1 MSETGAQLVRYA
13 LEQLKIKHIFTV
25 LGNHNREIYDELNRS
40 TSINTHLL
48 NQEISAVFMADAIS
62 RSAADIEV
70 GTVLITA
77 DAIIS
82 QGIADAFISGIPLLV
97 ITGGPVANEL
107 TVGIDPLQ
115 LLQPVTKACFKV
127 TEFNEIVSS
136 IFEAQLMAISDKPGP
151 VAVQIPINLQVH
163 KDDLEE
169 PLPVHLSAANQPQA
183 NQDQLEIC
191 AQKLMDAENPCLFL
205 GWGAARHQKQLVA
218 TADFLAAPV
227 CTSLQGNSAFPAE
240 HPLHAGL
247 ITNPSAGHAL
257 KDCDVLI
264 SIGVNDHDLKY
275 VELPKQVIPLEP
287 EAIPDLL
294 HRLQAIGNTAIDS
307 KVAPKAKIIIQ
318 QISKDKAEL
327 KEDWLEHNSRGRV
340 NPAVFFAALSKALNN
355 DAIVVAGY
363 GSHGA
368 LAAELLP
375 IKTDQGFIS
384 PSSFNTMG
392 YCVPAVNA
400 IKLANPKKQVVGI
413 VGDGAMIIS
422 GMEVITAVRE
432 QLGTVYCLFNNDE
445 RTANKS
451 LGHINWGSFADA
463 LECGYFLIAN
473 NHDIDIIMRRA
484 LETAAHGQPVIVE
497 ISIDYS
503 RRTHYTQ
510 RIEKAQ
516 QASLPSSDKLGRVK
530 RAIVRKIMGSK

>member
-13 LEQLKIKHIFTV
+13 LEQLKTKHIFTV

-62 RSAADIEV
+62 RTAADIDV

-97 ITGGPVANEL
+97 IAGGPVANES
-107 TVGIDPLQ
+107 TDGIDPLQ

-136 IFEAQLMAISDKPGP
+136 IFEAQLMAVSDKPGP
-151 VAVQIPINLQVH
+151 VVVEIPINLQVH

-169 PLPVHLSAANQPQA
+169 PLPVHLSAANQPQI

-191 AQKLMDAENPCLFL
+191 AQKLMDAENPSLFL
-205 GWGAARHQKQLVA
+205 GWGAAHHQKQLVA

-247 ITNPSAGHAL
+247 IANPSARHAL
-257 KDCDVLI
+257 KDCDCLI

-275 VELPKQVIPLEP
+275 AELPKQVIQLEP
-287 EAIPDLL
+287 EAIPALL
-294 HRLQAIGNTAIDS
+294 HRLQAIGNAAIES
-307 KVAPKAKIIIQ
+307 KAASKAKKIIQ
-318 QISKDKAEL
+318 QIAKNKAEL
-327 KEDWLEHNSRGRV
+327 KEDWLEYNSRGRV
-340 NPAVFFAALSKALNN
+340 NPAVFFTALSKALNN
-355 DAIVVAGY
+355 DSIVVTGY

-375 IKTDQGFIS
+375 INNKQDFIS
-384 PSSFNTMG
+384 PSSFNAMG

-432 QLGTVYCLFNNDE
+432 KLGAVYCLFNNNE
-445 RTANKS
+445 RTAHIS

-463 LECGYFLIAN
+463 LECCYFLIAN

-503 RRTHYTQ
+503 RKTHYIQ
-510 RIEKAQ
+510 LIEKAQ
-516 QASLPSSDKLGRVK
+516 QASLPGKNKLGLVK